1 MHPSISDKT
10 NYINKAMKENY
21 TIDRYRAF
29 LERKKVSIPKAGFD
43 VGEDEMNGYLFPF
56 QKFCIKKALKSGKFA
71 LFENTG
77 LGKTIQ
83 QLEWA
88 EQICRRFPDR
98 KVVIIA
104 PLAVIGQT
112 IAEGDKFG
120 YKVSRIGDNDG
131 PGIYITNYDQI
142 DNLDA
147 SEYIGVVL
155 DESSILKNFDGA
167 TKQLIIDTFAK
178 TPYKLACTATP
189 SPNDIMELGNH
200 AEFLNVMSRNEML
213 AMYFVHDG
221 GNTSAWR
228 LKGHCE
234 QAFWDF
240 VSEWAV
246 MIEKPSD
253 IGFSDDGYILP
264 PLHIVEDCIEI
275 KKRDNGLLFND
286 MAVNATGYNDELR
299 QTINERMDEVA
310 RIVNSSKDNFIVWI
324 KQDIEGDI
332 LRKLI
337 PDAVEVRGSEK
348 PEDKERK
355 LLGFGRNEFRVLVTK
370 LKIAQ
375 FGLNYQNCH
384 NQIFASL
391 DFSFESTYQGIRR
404 CYRFGQKDEVYITL
418 ICTDTM
424 QNVRETIEKKQA
436 AFEAMQRQMTAATNR
451 NVHTVKSLKKSKG
464 TQEMILPS
472 FI

>member
-1 MHPSISDKT
+1 MMIRDINDYHSFLDSKKITVPDAGFSISDSDL
-10 NYINKAMKENY
+10 NSA
-21 TIDRYRAF
+21 
-29 LERKKVSIPKAGFD
+29 
-43 VGEDEMNGYLFPF
+43 LFPF
-56 QKFCIKKALKSGKFA
+56 QRYCVKKALRRGKYA

-88 EQICRRFPDR
+88 LQVNKYTNKPVLI
-98 KVVIIA
+98 VA
-104 PLAVIGQT
+104 PLAVVGQT
-112 IAEGDKFG
+112 IDEGIKFG
-120 YKVSRIGDNDG
+120 YSVSRAVDLASSDSPIQ
-131 PGIYITNYDQI
+131 ITNYDRI
-142 DNLDA
+142 EDVDITRY
-147 SEYIGVVL
+147 SGIVL

-167 TKQLIIDTFAK
+167 TKQLIIDSFK
-178 TPYKLACTATP
+178 QTPYKLACTATP
-189 SPNDIMELGNH
+189 SPNDIMELCNH
-200 AEFLNVMSRNEML
+200 AEFLDVMSRNEML
-213 AMYFVHDG
+213 AMYFIHDG
-221 GNTSAWR
+221 GNTSSWR

-234 QAFWDF
+234 QMFWDF

-264 PLHIVEDCIEI
+264 PLNLIEDHIEI

-286 MAVNATGYNDELR
+286 VAVNATNYNEELR
-299 QTINERMDEVA
+299 LTVDERMERVA
-310 RIVNSSKDNFIVWI
+310 DIVNSNPRESYIIWI
-324 KQDIEGDI
+324 KLDREGDI

-337 PDAVEVRGSEK
+337 PDAVEVKGSDN
-348 PEDKERK
+348 PEYKESR
-355 LLGFGRNEFRVLVTK
+355 LLGFGRGEFRVLVTK

-375 FGLNYQNCH
+375 FGMNYQNCH

-404 CYRFGQKDEVYITL
+404 CYRFGQKDEVNIIL

-424 QNVRETIEKKQA
+424 QNVRETIIRKQDSFEK
-436 AFEAMQRQMTAATNR
+436 MQRSMAEATNR
-451 NVHTVKSLKKSKG
+451 NIATKNRLIQRIG
-464 TQEMILPS
+464 TQTMRLPQ

>member
-1 MHPSISDKT
+1 MQNYSIEK
-10 NYINKAMKENY
+10 
-21 TIDRYRAF
+21 YREF
-29 LERKKVSIPKAGFD
+29 LNRKKVSIPKSGFD
-43 VGEDEMNGYLFPF
+43 VNESDMNDKLFPF
-56 QKFCIKKALKSGKFA
+56 QRYCVKRALNAGKFA

-88 EQICRRFPDR
+88 NQIVRNFGC
-98 KVVIIA
+98 KVIIIA

-112 IAEGDKFG
+112 ISEGQKFG
-120 YKVSRIGDNDG
+120 YTVYRLGGQNDEM
-131 PGIYITNYDQI
+131 GIYITNYDQI
-142 DNLDA
+142 ESINAAD
-147 SEYIGVVL
+147 YMGVVL

-167 TKQLIIDTFAK
+167 TKQLIIDTFAR

-200 AEFLNVMSRNEML
+200 AEFLNVMNRNEML

-264 PLHIVEDCIEI
+264 PLHIIEDAIEI
-275 KKRDNGLLFND
+275 KKRDNGLLFNEF
-286 MAVNATGYNDELR
+286 AVNATSYNEELR
-299 QTINERMDEVA
+299 QTVNERLERVA
-310 RIVNSSKDNFIVWI
+310 EIVNGHPNESYIVWI
-324 KQDIEGDI
+324 KQDAEGDI

-418 ICTDTM
+418 ICTETM

-436 AFEAMQRQMTAATNR
+436 AFEMMQRQMTAATNR
-451 NVHTVKSLKKSKG
+451 NIHITKSLKQTKG
-464 TQEMILPS
+464 TQTMELPK

>member
-1 MHPSISDKT
+1 MQNYSIEK
-10 NYINKAMKENY
+10 
-21 TIDRYRAF
+21 YREF
-29 LERKKVSIPKAGFD
+29 LNRKKVSIPKSGFD
-43 VGEDEMNGYLFPF
+43 VNESDMNDNLFPF
-56 QKFCIKKALKSGKFA
+56 QRYCVKKALNAGKFA

-88 EQICRRFPDR
+88 NQIVRNFGC
-98 KVVIIA
+98 KVIIIA

-112 IAEGDKFG
+112 ISEGQKFG
-120 YKVSRIGDNDG
+120 YTVYRLGGGQDNEQ
-131 PGIYITNYDQI
+131 GIYITNYDQI
-142 DNLDA
+142 ENINAAD
-147 SEYIGVVL
+147 YMGVVL

-167 TKQLIIDTFAK
+167 TKQLIIDTFAR

-200 AEFLNVMSRNEML
+200 AEFLNVMNRNEML

-264 PLHIVEDCIEI
+264 PLHIIEDAIEI
-275 KKRDNGLLFND
+275 KKRDNGLLFNEF
-286 MAVNATGYNDELR
+286 AVNATSYNEELR
-299 QTINERMDEVA
+299 QTVNERLERVA
-310 RIVNSSKDNFIVWI
+310 EIVNGHPDESYIVWI
-324 KQDIEGDI
+324 KQDAEGDI

-404 CYRFGQKDEVYITL
+404 CYRFGQTKEVYITL
-418 ICTDTM
+418 ICTETM

-436 AFEAMQRQMTAATNR
+436 AFEMMQRQMTAATNR
-451 NVHTVKSLKKSKG
+451 NIHITKSLKQTKG
-464 TQEMILPS
+464 TQTMELPK

>member
-1 MHPSISDKT
+1 MNNI
-10 NYINKAMKENY
+10 EE
-21 TIDRYRAF
+21 YRKF
-29 LERKKVSIPKAGFD
+29 LETKKTSIPESGFKVEEKD
-43 VGEDEMNGYLFPF
+43 LNPLLFPF
-56 QKFCIKKALKSGKFA
+56 QKHCVRRALKCGKYA

-83 QLEWA
+83 QLEWGG
-88 EQICRRFPDR
+88 QIVKNKGG

-104 PLAVIGQT
+104 PLAVVGQT
-112 IAEGDKFG
+112 IEEGRKFG
-120 YKVSRIGDNDG
+120 YKVYRVGESNE

-142 DNLDA
+142 DNLCIAD
-147 SEYIGVVL
+147 YLGVVL

-167 TKQLIIDTFAK
+167 TKQLIIDSFK
-178 TPYKLACTATP
+178 STPYKLACTATP
-189 SPNDIMELGNH
+189 SPNDVMELGNH
-200 AEFLNVMSRNEML
+200 AEFLDVMSRNEML
-213 AMYFVHDG
+213 AMYFIHDG
-221 GNTSAWR
+221 GNTSSWR

-234 QAFWDF
+234 QMFWDF
-240 VSEWAV
+240 VSDWAT

-264 PLHIVEDCIEI
+264 PLHLIEDHIETA
-275 KKRDNGLLFND
+275 KRDDGLLFND
-286 MAVNATGYNDELR
+286 TAVNATNYNVELR
-299 QTINERMDEVA
+299 QTVEERMNRVA
-310 RIVNSSKDNFIVWI
+310 EIVNSRKEDNFIVWI
-324 KQDIEGDI
+324 KQDAEGDI
-332 LRKLI
+332 LRQLI

-348 PEDKERK
+348 PEVKEEK
-355 LLGFGRNEFRVLVTK
+355 LLGFGQNKFRVLVTK

-404 CYRFGQKDEVYITL
+404 CYRFGQTEEVNIIL

-424 QNVRETIEKKQA
+424 QNVRETIQRKQE
-436 AFEAMQRQMTAATNR
+436 AFEDMQRKMTAATNR
-451 NVHTVKSLKKSKG
+451 NISAKNKFKQTKG
-464 TQEMILPS
+464 TQTMMLPQ